1 MRRQGREERRRRR
14 RRRNEGHANILFQIM
29 PPVTDFFH
37 VHSYIVSVL
46 SAHTIMSALVYD
58 VIHKFTVLRTITF

>member
-1 MRRQGREERRRRR
+1 MRRQGREERRRR
-14 RRRNEGHANILFQIM
+14 RRRNEGHANILFQIR

-37 VHSYIVSVL
+37 VHSYTVSVL
-46 SAHTIMSALVYD
+46 RAHTVMSALVYD